1 MTVAGIMQSRHRLQ
15 ELEGKTYDAPGEKS
29 PRMAAIN
36 KKCVLLFLLQLVA
49 DPNCARFAVAHS
61 ISSLLNLAFL
71 GAAVVHQGWM
81 GRFGFSG

>member
-1 MTVAGIMQSRHRLQ
+1 MQSRHRLQ

-36 KKCVLLFLLQLVA
+36 AK
-49 DPNCARFAVAHS
+49 FAVAHS
-61 ISSLLNLAFL
+61 VSSLLNLAFL
-71 GAAVVHQGWM
+71 GAAVIHQGWM